1 MSDYKSQF
9 TRIFPLKFENTV
21 GGKLVKELK
30 SAFRDCIVVPNHM
43 LPVEFHDKVRG
54 GRTLA
59 RLEKMCAEN
68 NRETSKFREL
78 KDIRAENVENYRVQ
92 FEENESFE
100 YNGHVDEL
108 QLNRNEMAF
117 CTACPDIELEN

>member
-1 MSDYKSQF
+1 MSDY
-9 TRIFPLKFENTV
+9 KFENTV
-21 GGKLVKELK
+21 GGKLFKELE
-30 SAFRDCIVVPNHM
+30 SALRDCIVVPNHM
-43 LPVEFHDKVRG
+43 LPVEFHDKVRE

-78 KDIRAENVENYRVQ
+78 KDIRAENVENYRIQ

-100 YNGHVDEL
+100 YNGHVDEW
-108 QLNRNEMAF
+108 QLHRNEMAF

>member
-1 MSDYKSQF
+1 MSDY
-9 TRIFPLKFENTV
+9 KFENTV
-21 GGKLVKELK
+21 GGKLFKELE
-30 SAFRDCIVVPNHM
+30 SALRDCIVVPNHM
-43 LPVEFHDKVRG
+43 LPVEFHDKVRE

-78 KDIRAENVENYRVQ
+78 KDIRAENVENYRIQ

-108 QLNRNEMAF
+108 QLYKNQLAMSN
-117 CTACPDIELEN
+117 ACELIDEDDLLEN